1 MAVTLKSIA
10 EATGL
15 SNQTVSD
22 VLGNKAHLF
31 RPETQ
36 ELVRATAQRLGYRP
50 NASARAMRAGRSNA
64 IALLL
69 STERGRSTLFA
80 GFLQGVEAVA
90 HASGLHLIVTALPD
104 QQLTD
109 PQFVPKMLRE
119 AMADGLLLN
128 YYLRI
133 PAAMEDL
140 VTRNRIPSIWTN
152 ARRDADC
159 VFPDDFG
166 ASRAA
171 TRTLIQQGHRDIAY
185 VDATHDHPLD
195 RTRDHYSAFD
205 RHAGYREAMR
215 EAGLPVREFLPPRK
229 LDPVEVA
236 EALTAWLGG
245 PQCPS
250 ALVTYCDI
258 EVVALL
264 HVAPVL
270 KLRLPQDLTM
280 VTFAEQPTHYGL
292 APVTTMLI
300 PAEELGR
307 VAVEMLMKKIAAP
320 ARALAPC
327 PVPFGRHAGA
337 ACGRVSG
344 DEMSR
349 PKVS

>member
-1 MAVTLKSIA
+1 
-10 EATGL
+10 
-15 SNQTVSD
+15 
-22 VLGNKAHLF
+22 
-31 RPETQ
+31 
-36 ELVRATAQRLGYRP
+36 
-50 NASARAMRAGRSNA
+50 
-64 IALLL
+64 
-69 STERGRSTLFA
+69 
-80 GFLQGVEAVA
+80 
-90 HASGLHLIVTALPD
+90 
-104 QQLTD
+104 
-109 PQFVPKMLRE
+109 
-119 AMADGLLLN
+119 
-128 YYLRI
+128 
-133 PAAMEDL
+133 
-140 VTRNRIPSIWTN
+140 
-152 ARRDADC
+152 
-159 VFPDDFG
+159 
-166 ASRAA
+166 
-171 TRTLIQQGHRDIAY
+171 
-185 VDATHDHPLD
+185 
-195 RTRDHYSAFD
+195 
-205 RHAGYREAMR
+205 MR

-245 PQCPS
+245 PQRPS

-327 PVPFGRHAGA
+327 PVPFGRHEGA